1 MSQVVRIL
9 KIGAGIVAAVFAAV
23 VVLALY
29 APYEAGQVLRALNI
43 GISGQWLAVWAAFA
57 LGALIILAALFGSLS
72 GSGFRGR
79 RGAGKRRED

>member
-1 MSQVVRIL
+1 MNWVSKVIRLLAWFIAV
-9 KIGAGIVAAVFAAV
+9 VFAGV
-23 VVLALY
+23 ILLALY

-57 LGALIILAALFGSLS
+57 LGALIILAALLGSLS

>member
-1 MSQVVRIL
+1 MNWVSKVIRLLAWFIAV
-9 KIGAGIVAAVFAAV
+9 VFAGV
-23 VVLALY
+23 VLLALY

-57 LGALIILAALFGSLS
+57 LGALIILAALLGSLS

>member
-9 KIGAGIVAAVFAAV
+9 KIGAWIIASIFAGV
-23 VVLALY
+23 VLLALY
-29 APYEAGQVLRALNI
+29 APYEAGKVLRALSI
-43 GISGQWLAVWAAFA
+43 GISGQGLAVWAAFA

>member
-1 MSQVVRIL
+1 MNWVS
-9 KIGAGIVAAVFAAV
+9 KIIRLLAWFIAVVFAGV
-23 VVLALY
+23 VLLALY

-57 LGALIILAALFGSLS
+57 LGALIILAALLGSLS